1 MSNDWLP
8 PLVLLKDS
16 GGDWTA
22 YEEVLYGWFKKD
34 FIDSIPA
41 WPGKRVGLKRH
52 PLSKN
57 KEATFWHFISE
68 GKTESEREIDL
79 RRCEVIRWPRPTIE
93 TFIGR
98 RPAAE
103 DRIVWWR
110 NERQG
115 AERIL
120 LALPDFSYLMVL
132 ADRGDYILPWTQYLI
147 EHPNRREKYRKEF
160 DMYWANQDTR
170 KG

>member
-8 PLVLLKDS
+8 PLVLLSDS
-16 GGDWTA
+16 GGNWPA
-22 YEEVLYGWFKKD
+22 YEEILYAAFKAD
-34 FIDSIPA
+34 FIDSVPA

-52 PLSKN
+52 PFHRD
-57 KEATFWHFISE
+57 KEATFWHFVSE
-68 GKTESEREIDL
+68 GKTEADREPDM
-79 RRCEVIRWPRPTIE
+79 RRCEVIRWPRATMNEFPN
-93 TFIGR
+93 
-98 RPAAE
+98 RPPSAQ

-120 LALPDFSYLMVL
+120 LALPDFSYLMIL
-132 ADRGDYILPWTQYLI
+132 ADRGDYILPWTQYLV
-147 EHPNRREKYRKEF
+147 EYANRREKYRKEF
-160 DMYWANQDTR
+160 EAYWADQASR